1 MTAFVSS
8 AALTRVELEHAAPRT
23 VRMAVREGRW
33 TTNTKRLALG
43 FHQANV
49 TILPKHLAFDFMR
62 FCQRNSRALPILDV
76 TDPGDPVPRTAA
88 PDADIRVDIPSY
100 CIYRVGKLV
109 VRVRDL
115 RDQWRSDHVAFLT
128 GCNLSIDQVLLDAGI
143 PFPHLVREDAFPA
156 QYRSNLMCR
165 PAGVFHSPVVVS
177 YRPVPELLL
186 LRVIELTSRFPLSH
200 GAPIHVGDPARIGI
214 PDLAKVDWGRA
225 PDEEPGTIPAFWA
238 CGITAQ
244 SAATTV
250 GICEMITHAPGHM
263 FVTDLPVSD
272 RTLG

>member
-1 MTAFVSS
+1 VTAFVSS
-8 AALTRVELEHAAPRT
+8 AALTRAELEHAAPRT

-62 FCQRNSRALPILDV
+62 FCQRNPRALPILDV
-76 TDPGDPVPRTAA
+76 TDPGDPVPRMAA
-88 PDADIRVDIPSY
+88 PEADIRVDIPGY
-100 CIYRVGKLV
+100 CIYRDGKLV
-109 VRVRDL
+109 DRVRDL
-115 RDQWRSDHVAFLT
+115 RDHWRSDHVAFLT

-186 LRVIELTSRFPLSH
+186 LRVIELTARYPLSH

-214 PDLAKVDWGRA
+214 ADLAKVDWGKA
-225 PDEEPGTIPAFWA
+225 PDEAPGTIPAFWA

-244 SAATTV
+244 SAATMLGV
-250 GICEMITHAPGHM
+250 SEMITHAPGHM

>member
-1 MTAFVSS
+1 VTASVSS
-8 AALTRVELEHAAPRT
+8 AALTRAELEHAAPRT

-62 FCQRNSRALPILDV
+62 FCQRNPRALPILDV
-76 TDPGDPVPRTAA
+76 TDPGDPVPRIAA

-100 CIYRVGKLV
+100 CIYRDGKLV
-109 VRVRDL
+109 DRVRDL

-156 QYRSNLMCR
+156 QYRSTLMCR

-200 GAPIHVGDPARIGI
+200 GAPIHVGDPVRIGI

>member
-1 MTAFVSS
+1 
-8 AALTRVELEHAAPRT
+8 
-23 VRMAVREGRW
+23 MAVREGRW

-62 FCQRNSRALPILDV
+62 FCQRNPRALPILDV
-76 TDPGDPVPRTAA
+76 TDPGDPVPRIAA

-100 CIYRVGKLV
+100 CIYRDGKLV
-109 VRVRDL
+109 DRVRDL
-115 RDQWRSDHVAFLT
+115 RDHWRSDHVAFLT

-156 QYRSNLMCR
+156 QYRSTLMCR

-200 GAPIHVGDPARIGI
+200 GAPVHVGDPARIGI

-263 FVTDLPVSD
+263 LVTDLPVSD

>member
-8 AALTRVELEHAAPRT
+8 AALTRAELEHAAPRT

-62 FCQRNSRALPILDV
+62 FCQRNPRALPILDV
-76 TDPGDPVPRTAA
+76 TDPGDPAPRTAA
-88 PDADIRVDIPSY
+88 PEADIRVDIPGY
-100 CIYRVGKLV
+100 CIYRDGKLV
-109 VRVRDL
+109 DRVRDL
-115 RDQWRSDHVAFLT
+115 RDHWRSDHVAFLT

-244 SAATTV
+244 SAATTA

-263 FVTDLPVSD
+263 LVTDLPVSD

>member
-1 MTAFVSS
+1 
-8 AALTRVELEHAAPRT
+8 
-23 VRMAVREGRW
+23 MAVREGRW

-62 FCQRNSRALPILDV
+62 FCQRNPRALPILDV
-76 TDPGDPVPRTAA
+76 TDPGDPVPRIAA
-88 PDADIRVDIPSY
+88 PDADIRVDIPGY
-100 CIYRVGKLV
+100 CIYRDGKLV
-109 VRVRDL
+109 DRVRDL
-115 RDQWRSDHVAFLT
+115 RAHWRSDHVAFLT

-156 QYRSNLMCR
+156 QYRSTLMCR

-200 GAPIHVGDPARIGI
+200 GAPIYVGDPARIGI
-214 PDLAKVDWGRA
+214 PDLAKVDWGGA

-263 FVTDLPVSD
+263 LVTDLPVSD

>member
-8 AALTRVELEHAAPRT
+8 AALTRAELEHAPPRT

-49 TILPKHLAFDFMR
+49 TILPERLAFDFMR
-62 FCQRNSRALPILDV
+62 FCQRNPRALPILDV

-88 PDADIRVDIPSY
+88 PDADIRLDIPGY
-100 CIYRVGKLV
+100 CIYRDGKLV
-109 VRVRDL
+109 NRVRDL
-115 RDQWRSDHVAFLT
+115 RDHWRSDHVAFLT
-128 GCNLSIDQVLLDAGI
+128 GCNLSMDQVLLDAGI

-156 QYRSNLMCR
+156 QYRSSLMCR
-165 PAGVFHSPVVVS
+165 PAGVFNGPVVVS
-177 YRPVPELLL
+177 YRPVPEHLL

-214 PDLAKVDWGRA
+214 ADLAKVDWGKA
-225 PDEEPGTIPAFWA
+225 PDEDPGTIPAFWA

-244 SAATTV
+244 SAAAIA
-250 GICEMITHAPGHM
+250 GIPEMITHAPGYM

-272 RTLG
+272 RT

>member
-1 MTAFVSS
+1 
-8 AALTRVELEHAAPRT
+8 
-23 VRMAVREGRW
+23 MAVRDGRW
-33 TTNTKRLALG
+33 TANTKRLALG

-49 TILPKHLAFDFMR
+49 TILPEHLAFDFMR
-62 FCQRNSRALPILDV
+62 FCQRNPRALPILDV

-88 PDADIRVDIPSY
+88 PDADIRIDIPGY
-100 CIYRVGKLV
+100 CIYRDGKLV
-109 VRVRDL
+109 DRVRDL
-115 RDQWRSDHVAFLT
+115 RDYWRSDHVAFLT
-128 GCNLSIDQVLLDAGI
+128 GCNLSMDQVLLDAGI
-143 PFPHLVREDAFPA
+143 PFPHLIREDAFPS
-156 QYRSNLMCR
+156 QYRSALICR
-165 PAGVFHSPVVVS
+165 PAGIFQGPVVVS

-214 PDLAKVDWGRA
+214 PDLGKVDWGKA
-225 PDEEPGTIPAFWA
+225 PDDEPGTIPAFWA

-244 SAATTV
+244 SAAATI
-250 GICEMITHAPGHM
+250 GISEMITHAPGHM